1 MNSKVYIITEINTNS
16 LMELFDFVTAGKQF
30 GSGKTGIKVHSGELG
45 GNNFVKPSL
54 IKDIV
59 KKLNGTIVDAN
70 TPYSGNRNNNIGH
83 WKTFKEHGF
92 TEIANCDLL
101 DEEGD
106 IELPVIGGKYLS
118 KNYVGS
124 HFFNYD
130 SFLVLTH
137 FKGHST
143 CGFGG
148 ALKDYSIGLAS
159 LKGKCWIHTAGQ
171 SKDNVYFPTT
181 QEQFLD
187 AMVEAMSSINKLNR
201 EFLFINIMNN
211 LSIDGDGNANPR
223 EPEIDDIGILASFDP
238 VALDKACLDLIYGL
252 EDEGKKGIIN
262 RIEEKKGIYVIREAG
277 ERKIGNINY
286 ELIYVK

>member
-1 MNSKVYIITEINTNS
+1 MNSKVYIVTEITNNS
-16 LMELFDFVTAGKQF
+16 LIELFDFVINEKPF
-30 GSGKTGIKVHSGELG
+30 GCGKTGIKVHSGELG

-54 IKDIV
+54 ISNIV

-92 TEIANCDLL
+92 MDIANCDLL

-106 IELPVIGGKYLS
+106 VELPVIGGKYLS
-118 KNYVGS
+118 RNYIGS

-159 LKGKCWIHTAGQ
+159 LKGKCLIHTAGQ
-171 SKDNVYFPTT
+171 STDDVYFPTA

-187 AMVEAMSSINKLNR
+187 SMVDAMSSIKNLNR
-201 EFLFINIMNN
+201 EFLFISIMNN
-211 LSIDGDGNANPR
+211 MSIDGDGNANPR
-223 EPEIDDIGILASFDP
+223 KPEIDDIGILASFDP
-238 VALDKACLDLIYGL
+238 VALDKACLDMIYGL
-252 EDEGKKGIIN
+252 EDAGKMGMIN
-262 RIEEKKGIYVIREAG
+262 RIEEKKGMHVIKEA
-277 ERKIGNINY
+277 EKRKIGNTNY